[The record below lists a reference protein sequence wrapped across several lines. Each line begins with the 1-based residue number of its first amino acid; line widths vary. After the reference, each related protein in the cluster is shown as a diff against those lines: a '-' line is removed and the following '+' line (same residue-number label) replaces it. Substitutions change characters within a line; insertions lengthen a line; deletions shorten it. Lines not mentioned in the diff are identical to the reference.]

1 MKTSIYIA
9 CHKPYWTAIHSN
21 YKTLQVGAVNSTWDG
36 ASLRDDTGSN
46 ISIKNNNYCEL
57 TGLYWIWKND
67 TTSNIIGLCHY
78 RRYFAFLADKK
89 PGFPGIRHV
98 IAGCDSQDEINKIV
112 SPICLDEYL
121 DKYDV
126 IVPIPAD
133 LKVSLEEHYCMEHI
147 TDDWNM
153 MKKAVNNLFPE
164 YNSSMEACF
173 AGKWFYPY
181 NMFIMRR
188 ALFEEYMSWLF
199 LILNEVER
207 NINIDK
213 DPYQARVFGFLS
225 ERLFTLFL
233 YHKQLKKKEI
243 PIVFIDEKKQGVTF
257 KKKRLNL
264 MIRDF
269 KNLC

>member
-9 CHKPYWTAIHSN
+9 CHKPYWISTHSN
-21 YKTLQVGAVNSTWDG
+21 YKSLHVGAVCSKWEG
-36 ASLRDDTGSN
+36 ASLRDDTGNN

-67 TTSNIIGLCHY
+67 TTSDIIGLCHY
-78 RRYFAFLADKK
+78 RRYFAFLADKIT
-89 PGFPGIRHV
+89 GFPGVRDV
-98 IAGCDSQDEINKIV
+98 IAGYDSQDEINKIV
-112 SPICLDEYL
+112 SPVCLDEYL
-121 DKYDV
+121 NKYDV
-126 IVPIPAD
+126 IVPIPVKF
-133 LKVSLEEHYCMEHI
+133 KVSLEEHYCNNHI

-153 MKKAVNNLFPE
+153 MKKAVSKLFPE

-199 LILNEVER
+199 LILDEVEK
-207 NINIDK
+207 NININK

-225 ERLFTLFL
+225 ERLFNLFV

-243 PIVFIDEKKQGVTF
+243 PIVFIDEEKQGITY
-257 KKKRLNL
+257 KKKRLRS
-264 MIRDF
+264 MIKDL
-269 KNLC
+269 KNLF